1 MFLWM
6 QNKHVDKG
14 KNVVSY
20 IELHWC
26 TEIQIQASFMLL
38 PAYLFFVV
46 PTGLQPTEP
55 SHS

>member
-1 MFLWM
+1 M